1 LIQMDRLRYSA
12 KALRYVEPRAA
23 NLPACSVF
31 EHGQYYLPSLLRM
44 AKRVRAVS
52 RLTWCLFGLALA
64 GCQALPGDGPQM
76 IGAARK
82 SSEVLPYDVVDLD
95 PTTVASYRVELNKD
109 RVTISGQT
117 PARRNDTVAADDVLK
132 VRIFERYDGG
142 IFPTMQRAGADLGQQ
157 RVTESGKI
165 TVPFAGPVHVA
176 GLSIPQI
183 QDRIAQQLQA
193 KAPEVQ
199 VLVERVSDHTHRVT
213 VSGEVKKPGPFSL
226 LDGLRSVRDAVDA
239 AGGPAATADTPVAQ
253 FEITVQRG
261 ESTVFQ
267 AQYPEFLAGST
278 PALIEGDEI
287 VVRPNVRRFTALG
300 AVLKAGNV
308 DINKP
313 GMTLLEALGSVGGL
327 SDERA
332 NKTGVFVFRPA
343 DSTRS
348 ADERSR
354 IFRLNLMEPASI
366 FVAQQFEVRPRDVI
380 YVTNAPVY
388 EYNKALS
395 AIYRTVTTYSVLKGV
410 TSTSTS
416 Y

>member
-1 LIQMDRLRYSA
+1 
-12 KALRYVEPRAA
+12 
-23 NLPACSVF
+23 
-31 EHGQYYLPSLLRM
+31 
-44 AKRVRAVS
+44 
-52 RLTWCLFGLALA
+52 
-64 GCQALPGDGPQM
+64 M